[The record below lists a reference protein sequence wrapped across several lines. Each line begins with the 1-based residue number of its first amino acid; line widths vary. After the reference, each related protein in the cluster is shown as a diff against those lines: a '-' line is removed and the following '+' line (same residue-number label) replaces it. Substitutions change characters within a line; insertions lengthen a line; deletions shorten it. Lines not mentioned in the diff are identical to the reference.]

1 MAAPRLSSTCFEP
14 LASAAAVNLALMA
27 ARLDRAARIDH
38 LTSVAN
44 RKTFFEGAEAIV
56 GSEAFKE
63 GAVLFIDADHFKSVN
78 DTFGHAI
85 GDAVL
90 QEMGS
95 VIRKRL
101 GGAHRRRGVRCVPG
115 RSRPRQDI
123 GSSRAHQTE
132 HARCQTGSRHRG
144 PRNHRQHRDLRARTR
159 PNLERHLAARSSE
172 SLCRKEQGARLH
184 RRNHRVRTGIRMIV
198 TGTIAPPIQTRIG
211 IERG

>member
-38 LTSVAN
+38 LTSLAN

-78 DTFGHAI
+78 ETFGHAI

-132 HARCQTGSRHRG
+132 HAGVRRAVGIEDREITVSIGICVDGPGQTL
-144 PRNHRQHRDLRARTR
+144 NDILLRADQ
-159 PNLERHLAARSSE
+159 NLYVAKNRGRDCIVAT
-172 SLCRKEQGARLH
+172 
-184 RRNHRVRTGIRMIV
+184 TGFGPV
-198 TGTIAPPIQTRIG
+198 FA
-211 IERG
+211 

>member
-1 MAAPRLSSTCFEP
+1 MTASHYFLTRFGKLSLFRQTCVVVLAAIIGADTLTLVFYGIFFADRLLLDLFLTTVITVAVGFP
-14 LASAAAVNLALMA
+14 LGYFFLRQQLNLALMG

-38 LTSVAN
+38 LTSLAN

-78 DTFGHAI
+78 ETFGHAI

-132 HARCQTGSRHRG
+132 HAGVR
-144 PRNHRQHRDLRARTR
+144 RA
-159 PNLERHLAARSSE
+159 
-172 SLCRKEQGARLH
+172 
-184 RRNHRVRTGIRMIV
+184 V
-198 TGTIAPPIQTRIG
+198 G
-211 IERG
+211 IED